1 MAKIV
6 GPLHSDHVKGSM
18 SGITFREYRGM
29 AVASRKLRPVER
41 NRSVQPNN
49 RAILSAI
56 ARAWGSVTAPDR
68 ALWDAYAVTHPF
80 PNGFGGTFQLD
91 GNQMFMA
98 INHNAVRMGTWASLK
113 QQPPATGLT
122 IVVDVLTAT
131 ALVPVGSIKLDWTLM
146 GNGLPTDNIEVR
158 YAGPFTS
165 PGRRAIKARLSFK
178 VSAAGN
184 SPTTTVTGLQS
195 NAWHW
200 FAVRYVRADG
210 LHSAWQYVQS
220 IAN

>member
-1 MAKIV
+1 MAKVV

-18 SGITFREYRGM
+18 SGVTFREYRGM
-29 AVASRKLRPVER
+29 AVASRKLRPVGR
-41 NRSVQPNN
+41 DRSVQPNN

-56 ARAWGSVTAPDR
+56 ARAWGSVSASDR

-98 INHNAVRMGTWASLK
+98 INHNAVRLGTWGSLK

-122 IVVDVLTAT
+122 IVVDVLTALP
-131 ALVPVGSIKLDWTLM
+131 LVPVGQIKLDWTLM
-146 GNGLPTDNIEVR
+146 GTGVAGDNIEVR

-165 PGRRAIKARLSFK
+165 PGRRAIKARLSYK
-178 VSAAGN
+178 ISTAGN
-184 SPTTTVTGLQS
+184 ITTTTVIGLQS

-210 LHSAWQYVQS
+210 VHSAWQYVQAT
-220 IAN
+220 AN

>member
-1 MAKIV
+1 MAKAV
-6 GPLHSDHVKGSM
+6 GPLHSDHVTGSV

-29 AVASRKLRPVER
+29 AVVSRKLRPVER
-41 NRSVQPNN
+41 DRTVQPNN

-56 ARAWGSVTAPDR
+56 ARAWGSVSAPDR

-98 INHNAVRMGTWASLK
+98 INHNAVRLGTWASLK

-122 IVVDVLTAT
+122 IVIDVLTAT
-131 ALVPVGSIKLDWTLM
+131 ALVGVGQIKLEWTLM

-200 FAVRYVRADG
+200 FAARYVRADG
-210 LHSAWQYVQS
+210 VHSGWQYVQS